1 MLLQDTTGKH
11 PRFVLCLGW
20 YDAAVRIL
28 LLLILTAACAWADP
42 ADDLLNQ
49 MTTREKVGQLNQICV
64 SSYPVE
70 RSRRLVREGRLG
82 TVLNA
87 IVKRDKR
94 PYNAIA
100 AADAALSDELQK
112 IAVTESR
119 LKIPLLIAEDV
130 IHGYRTMFP
139 VPLGEAASF
148 DPELCEATAR
158 VAGAEA
164 RAAGIHWT
172 FAPMVDVCRDPRWG
186 RIVEGAGED
195 PYLGARLAEARV
207 RGFQGL
213 SLSDGNAVMACAKH
227 FAAYGGAEA
236 GRDYNTVDVS
246 ERTLREVYLPPFRA
260 AAKAGA
266 ATFMVSFND
275 IGGIPSSCNP
285 FLLRQ
290 VLRGEWEWRGLVVSD
305 WNSVSELTHHGVA
318 ADPARATQLALNAGV
333 DIDMQSESYE
343 KTLLTLVERGTISKE
358 VLDEAVRRVLR
369 AKLAVDVFKDP
380 YSHIGPNSFLTP
392 ASVAL
397 ARRAG
402 RESIVLLKNE
412 RNVLPL
418 AKKIR
423 SLAVIGSLADDR
435 ESMLGNWTALGDA
448 KDVVTVRQALQRALP
463 RARVRYVA
471 GCSPKG
477 KSRAGFA
484 EALQAA
490 REAEAVVLVVGET
503 GGMSGEACS
512 RATIDVPGVQNEL
525 ASQILALRKPTAV
538 VVMSGR
544 PLVLGTLAEEAP
556 ALLEAWFLGDQA
568 GPAIADVL
576 LGDYNP
582 AGRLPASFPRVQG
595 QIPVYYNHKNTG
607 RPWISKFIDAPN
619 EPRFP
624 FGYGLSYTTFKYGK
638 LSIAPAQVQA
648 GQNVT
653 VTVEVT
659 NTGKRA
665 GDEVVQLYLHDL
677 VASTA
682 RPVKEL
688 KGFRRL
694 HLKPGETRTVS
705 FTVGEMEM
713 RLVDGRMQWTV
724 EPGRFDV
731 MVGPSSVKGRKGFF
745 EVL

>member
-1 MLLQDTTGKH
+1 M
-11 PRFVLCLGW
+11 
-20 YDAAVRIL
+20 
-28 LLLILTAACAWADP
+28 LLLILLTAACAWADQVE
-42 ADDLLNQ
+42 DLLQQ
-49 MTTREKVGQLNQICV
+49 MTLPEKVGQVNQICV
-64 SSYPVE
+64 SAFPVA
-70 RSRRLVREGRLG
+70 RSRKLVREGRLG

-148 DPELCEATAR
+148 NPELCEATAR

-207 RGFQGL
+207 RGFQGR
-213 SLSDGNAVMACAKH
+213 SLADGDAVMACAKH

-246 ERTLREVYLPPFRA
+246 ERTLREIYLPPFKA
-260 AAKAGA
+260 AARAGA

-275 IGGIPSSCNP
+275 IGGVPSSCNP

-290 VLRGEWEWRGLVVSD
+290 VLRGEWDWRGLVVSD

-318 ADPARATQLALNAGV
+318 ADPARAAERALTAGV

-343 KTLLTLVERGTISKE
+343 KNLTALVEKGTVPLA

-369 AKLAVDVFKDP
+369 AKVAVAVFADP
-380 YSHIGPNSFLTP
+380 YSHLTPTSFLTP
-392 ASVAL
+392 ASVQL

-402 RESIVLLKNE
+402 RESIVLLKNDG
-412 RNVLPL
+412 NVLPL
-418 AKKIR
+418 SKKVR
-423 SLAVIGSLADDR
+423 RLAVIGSLADDR

-448 KDVVTVRQALQRALP
+448 KDVVTVRQALHRALP
-463 RARVRYVA
+463 HAKVSYVA
-471 GCSPKG
+471 GCSPEG
-477 KSRAGFA
+477 RSRAGFA
-484 EALQAA
+484 AALQAA

-503 GGMSGEACS
+503 GGMSGEAKS
-512 RATIDVPGVQNEL
+512 RATVDVPGVQNEL
-525 ASQILALRKPTAV
+525 ASRILALRKPTAV

-544 PLVLGTLAEEAP
+544 PLVLGSLAEEAP

-568 GPAIADVL
+568 GPAIVDVL
-576 LGDYNP
+576 FGDYNP

-624 FGYGLSYTTFKYGK
+624 FGYGLSYTTFKYGG
-638 LSIAPAQVQA
+638 LRISPAQVKA
-648 GQNVT
+648 GET
-653 VTVEVT
+653 VTVSVDVT
-659 NTGKRA
+659 NTGRRA

-677 VASTA
+677 VATTA

-694 HLKPGETRTVS
+694 HLKPGEKRTVS
-705 FTVGEMEM
+705 FEVGPEELQ
-713 RLVDGRMQWTV
+713 LVNDANQWAV
-724 EPGRFDV
+724 EAGRFDV
-731 MVGPSSVKGRKGFF
+731 QVGPSSVKGLKGFF